1 MPQAL
6 TFRILAIRIRDREL
20 SLWGQENVP
29 VPSSVRS
36 ADRQTFVQGKQR
48 GMLYN
53 TMHDLECSLFEN
65 PLQLLALCKR
75 PWQP

>member
-1 MPQAL
+1 
-6 TFRILAIRIRDREL
+6 
-20 SLWGQENVP
+20 
-29 VPSSVRS
+29 
-36 ADRQTFVQGKQR
+36 
-48 GMLYN
+48 MLYN